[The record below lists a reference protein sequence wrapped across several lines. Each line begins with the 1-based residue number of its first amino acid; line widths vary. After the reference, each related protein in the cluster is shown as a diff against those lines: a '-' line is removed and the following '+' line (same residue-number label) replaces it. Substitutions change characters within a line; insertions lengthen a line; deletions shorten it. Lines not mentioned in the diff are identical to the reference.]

1 MAMDQESSD
10 KIISP
15 PSVFEFLGLR
25 QDFLHASDP
34 AFDIDDVFMKPTDLE
49 EDTSQDIVPRGG

>member
-34 AFDIDDVFMKPTDLE
+34 AFDIDDVCMEPIDL
-49 EDTSQDIVPRGG
+49 DVGTNSNIVPSGG